1 MQTFLLKGRLQFT
14 AFLVQLLDV
23 FRKIRK
29 VTTEILKLIEDII
42 EVLIALLR
50 RVGHVQIIGRRLAQ
64 QQNLRV
70 KLRGPFRRHQRAH
83 LVLQRFLY
91 LIDHLINRRNPLHDA
106 RLLGGIVNR
115 QTPDDVDQH
124 FQIRARRGDLLLQ
137 LLALSHLSNPIHAT
151 ALFLSP
157 FAIGIQRLGLQ
168 QKFHALLG
176 EHIHLLLHLR
186 FQRLHGCSINET
198 HLILQRNNFA
208 AHPP

>member
-1 MQTFLLKGRLQFT
+1 MQAFLLKGRLQLT

-23 FRKIRK
+23 FREIRK

-64 QQNLRV
+64 QQNLCV

-91 LIDHLINRRNPLHDA
+91 LIDHLINRRDSLHDA
-106 RLLGGIVNR
+106 CLLGGIVNR

-124 FQIRARRGDLLLQ
+124 FQIRAGRGDLLLQ
-137 LLALSHLSNPIHAT
+137 LLALSHLSDPIHAP

-157 FAIGIQRLGLQ
+157 FAIGIQRFGLQ

-186 FQRLHGCSINET
+186 FQRLHGCCINET
-198 HLILQRNNFA
+198 HLILQRNNLA
-208 AHPP
+208 AHPS

>member
-1 MQTFLLKGRLQFT
+1 MQAFLLKCRLQLT

-23 FRKIRK
+23 FREICK

-50 RVGHVQIIGRRLAQ
+50 RVGHIQVIGRRLAQ

-91 LIDHLINRRNPLHDA
+91 LIDHLINRRDCLHDA

-124 FQIRARRGDLLLQ
+124 FQIRARRRYLLLQ
-137 LLALSHLSNPIHAT
+137 LLALCHLGDPIHAP

-157 FAIGIQRLGLQ
+157 FTIGIQRFGLQ
-168 QKFHALLG
+168 QKFHALL
-176 EHIHLLLHLR
+176 
-186 FQRLHGCSINET
+186 
-198 HLILQRNNFA
+198 
-208 AHPP
+208 